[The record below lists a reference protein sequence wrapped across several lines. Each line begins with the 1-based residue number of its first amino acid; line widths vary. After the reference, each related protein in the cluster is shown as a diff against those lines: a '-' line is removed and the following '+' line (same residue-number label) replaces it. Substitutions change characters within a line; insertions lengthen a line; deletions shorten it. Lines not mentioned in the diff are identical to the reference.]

1 MKDTMP
7 GLAEAMRAG
16 AEPGVFPGIH
26 HGDRCRMFRTVVGRN
41 SRVCERLILSG
52 KLLAG
57 VAAAWA
63 VGTSVF
69 VATSRVAAAHDQP
82 WFQAHGPWGMA
93 WLFLF
98 CGLYL
103 LAVRLAWQG
112 KYAAQAGVAIAAV
125 ALSVITGFSI
135 GSAYLPA
142 ALGLLIA
149 TLMLLSSRWLQ
160 QR

>member
-1 MKDTMP
+1 
-7 GLAEAMRAG
+7 MR
-16 AEPGVFPGIH
+16 
-26 HGDRCRMFRTVVGRN
+26 
-41 SRVCERLILSG
+41 ERLILSG

-57 VAAAWA
+57 VACAWA

-69 VATSRVAAAHDQP
+69 VATSRVAEAHDQP

-135 GSAYLPA
+135 GGAYLPA
-142 ALGLLIA
+142 ALALGLS
-149 TLMLLSSRWLQ
+149 TLVLAASRLLEAP
-160 QR
+160 